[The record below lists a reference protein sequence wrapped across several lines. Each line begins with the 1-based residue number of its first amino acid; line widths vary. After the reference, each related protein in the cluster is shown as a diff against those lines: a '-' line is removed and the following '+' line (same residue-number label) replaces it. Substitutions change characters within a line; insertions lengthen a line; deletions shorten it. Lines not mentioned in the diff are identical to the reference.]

1 MTDRHSDSRRGQVT
15 LEDLLRLKRA
25 ERPPAEFWAQFEGEL
40 RQRQLAALVEKKSWW
55 HELNAVFARAGR
67 LRLPLGATAILALT
81 LVSVQRYSRS
91 GGDPQPGVPDMDATE
106 SAGAV
111 NAAPVARIEPVAVP
125 AAAENRVAVVAS
137 APARKMEATAPAQAA
152 PAGLSGEVSGRIPW
166 LGGIVLGR
174 AATTDGAPMGNTLAL
189 SNVPAQAPEFAGAV
203 ASSLGFEERAMPAA
217 HRRPTADI
225 LPTAAAAAMPRRARL
240 LAVLDSAGASVNPDP
255 MAPDRLARSAAR
267 YLRRDIDDRSMG
279 RTETEGVGL
288 SIRF

>member
-1 MTDRHSDSRRGQVT
+1 MTDRHSDLRRGQVT

-55 HELNAVFARAGR
+55 HELSAVFARAGR

-91 GGDPQPGVPDMDATE
+91 GGDPQPGVPDLDPAE
-106 SAGAV
+106 SAEAV
-111 NAAPVARIEPVAVP
+111 RAAAVARVEP
-125 AAAENRVAVVAS
+125 AAIPALAEERVAVVAP
-137 APARKMEATAPAQAA
+137 APARKAESTAPAQSS
-152 PAGLSGEVSGRIPW
+152 PVGLSGEISGRIPW

-174 AATTDGAPMGNTLAL
+174 AAASESAPLGATLAL
-189 SNVPAQAPEFAGAV
+189 SGVPAQSPEFAGSV
-203 ASSLGFEERAMPAA
+203 ASTLGFEERAIPAA
-217 HRRPTADI
+217 HRRPTGDF

-240 LAVLDSAGASVNPDP
+240 LAVLESSGASASPDP
-255 MAPDRLARSAAR
+255 MAPDRLARNAAR
-267 YLRRDIDDRSMG
+267 YLRQDIADRSMG